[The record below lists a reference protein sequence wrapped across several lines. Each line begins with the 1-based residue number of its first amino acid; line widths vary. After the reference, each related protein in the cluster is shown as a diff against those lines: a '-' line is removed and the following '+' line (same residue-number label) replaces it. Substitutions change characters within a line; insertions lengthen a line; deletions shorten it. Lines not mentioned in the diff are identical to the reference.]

1 MRIKDILPEE
11 RFVPAN
17 QRKPSSSVVTKKQ
30 ADTRDLSK
38 RGKTGDWLDAVA
50 TPPLKQTRPF
60 DKKRWE

>member
-1 MRIKDILPEE
+1 M
-11 RFVPAN
+11 PAN

-50 TPPLKQTRPF
+50 KPPLKQTRPF